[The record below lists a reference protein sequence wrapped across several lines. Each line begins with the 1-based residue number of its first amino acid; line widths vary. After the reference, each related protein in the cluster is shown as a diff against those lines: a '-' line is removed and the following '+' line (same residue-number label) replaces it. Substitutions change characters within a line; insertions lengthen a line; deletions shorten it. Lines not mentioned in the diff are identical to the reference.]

1 MELNCDAKYSCGD
14 LPFPLLL
21 LTVLLVLILAAL
33 LMGVRRDILVNRTS
47 PTPEPIGPGA
57 VIPLV
62 LGITFIVGVEIA
74 AFRFWQNLAIPA
86 GP

>member
-1 MELNCDAKYSCGD
+1 MEVIRDAKYSCRH

-21 LTVLLVLILAAL
+21 LTVLLVFILAAL
-33 LMGVRRDILVNRTS
+33 LMGVRRDILANRTS
-47 PTPEPIGPGA
+47 PTPEPIGLGV

-62 LGITFIVGVEIA
+62 LGMTFIVGVEIA
-74 AFRFWQNLAIPA
+74 AFRFWENLATSA